1 MSSRPVTS
9 PPINLQANNGAA
21 IQCCNAQQQQQ
32 QQRRQ
37 QQQQRQLQLPREKNL
52 TKIIHRLITSARKII
67 VQCHSIQLCL
77 LLEVILRLELI
88 SFITD
93 DCYNQTLNIISYKK
107 NKKPSQT
114 CLYCNEFSYNERNKQ
129 GWLVIVNFNE
139 MFSRLQ

>member
-21 IQCCNAQQQQQ
+21 IQCCNAQQQQKQQQQQRQQQQ

-37 QQQQRQLQLPREKNL
+37 QQQQRQLQLSREKNL

-67 VQCHSIQLCL
+67 VQCHSFQLCR

-107 NKKPSQT
+107 K
-114 CLYCNEFSYNERNKQ
+114 
-129 GWLVIVNFNE
+129 
-139 MFSRLQ
+139 